1 MVASAFPL
9 SPDKQQYV
17 QAMAGDIQVKLWE
30 RNSTMLCTFLFFSRS
45 PSVFPSRSSFPLT
58 VAMGVPSLTCWRPEA
73 FWVLSLGIF
82 AYIQ

>member
-1 MVASAFPL
+1 MASAFPL

-45 PSVFPSRSSFPLT
+45 PSVFPSRSSFPDSGNGCPLSDMLET
-58 VAMGVPSLTCWRPEA
+58 RS
-73 FWVLSLGIF
+73 VLGFESGNICI
-82 AYIQ
+82 YSIG